1 MQTRALSQPQGLF
14 PQKPV
19 LGELTRSRAVF
30 LLQEAELRLVRFL
43 PEILA
48 LQRDLVK
55 RFQNVPE
62 AEYQSI
68 RSFISSHHEGTGLL

>member
-1 MQTRALSQPQGLF
+1 M
-14 PQKPV
+14 
-19 LGELTRSRAVF
+19 
-30 LLQEAELRLVRFL
+30 RFL

-55 RFQNVPE
+55 RFQNVSE

-68 RSFISSHHEGTGLL
+68 RSFMSSHHEGTGLLW